1 MTDIIVALS
10 KQQNGNML
18 ETTVESENS
27 IESVLRRFD
36 AKMVLSDHESGGTA
50 YYRIADVS
58 PDRVDQLLKEL
69 RNIAG
74 LEAAYVKPAGELP

>member
-10 KQQNGNML
+10 KQQNENVL

-27 IESVLRRFD
+27 IEGVLRRFD
-36 AKMVLSDHESGGTA
+36 AKMVSSDQESGGTA
-50 YYRIADVS
+50 YYRIADVA
-58 PDRVDQLLKEL
+58 PDRVDQLLGEL

-74 LEAAYVKPAGELP
+74 LEAAYVKPADELP